1 MSIML
6 DPTALDGAV
15 RLTRRND
22 LEGLTLPH
30 GAEQSAVT
38 EAAHVEPEAEEM
50 AQLRARI
57 ARLEA
62 QAVSRSADEA
72 VPTMVSGRFR
82 SAGAGTQLELRVD
95 VDGPR
100 PLMRISGDFFQMS
113 GATTN
118 YVGSFVVE
126 ALTTTLAEGL
136 VKLTGRGGSASPSC
150 PRTWR

>member
-1 MSIML
+1 MSIMS
-6 DPTALDGAV
+6 DPTTLDGAV
-15 RLTRRND
+15 RTAKRND
-22 LEGLTLPH
+22 LEGLTLTH
-30 GAEQSAVT
+30 RAEQSGAT
-38 EAAHVEPEAEEM
+38 EAVHVEPEAEEM
-50 AQLRARI
+50 VQLRARM

-62 QAVSRSADEA
+62 QAVSRSADQA
-72 VPTMVSGRFR
+72 VPTTVSGRFR

-100 PLMRISGDFFQMS
+100 PLMRISGDFFETS

-126 ALTTTLAEGL
+126 TLTTALTEGL
-136 VKLTGRGGSASPSC
+136 VKLTGRGGSVSPSC